1 MKLTKKYYNNMDDFK
16 CIEVKYN
23 QFLEVRM
30 SRTGENITR
39 RKDGRWEARY
49 IKGYIDGKAIYG
61 YLYGKSYEEAKRK
74 RDNTINQ
81 ESIPIKF
88 NQVVDAF
95 LLQKKYQ
102 IKESTYAHY
111 LWLINAHIKEYWGN
125 IDVNCIDST
134 MLENFISNK
143 IDSGKINGHGGL
155 SSKSVKDILSLVK
168 SIIRYGAE
176 KGLINNRALLDVKSP
191 KIPKKSIDVF
201 TQTEREIIESNTISA
216 SDMYFGIYLCL
227 YTGLRIGEICALKW
241 SDIDLENEYISI
253 TKTISRIN
261 NTQTSLPK
269 TKIIIDL
276 PKSETSVRLIPLTPK
291 LSMFLKERRPY
302 TNDLFVLTRTE
313 QYIEP
318 RNYYEKYKTFLSN
331 CGIKKHTFHALRH
344 SFATNCIEKGFDPK
358 TLSELLGHSNVKIT
372 LERYVHPSWDRK
384 IQCMR
389 ML

>member
-1 MKLTKKYYNNMDDFK
+1 M
-16 CIEVKYN
+16 
-23 QFLEVRM
+23 
-30 SRTGENITR
+30 
-39 RKDGRWEARY
+39 
-49 IKGYIDGKAIYG
+49 
-61 YLYGKSYEEAKRK
+61 
-74 RDNTINQ
+74 
-81 ESIPIKF
+81 
-88 NQVVDAF
+88 
-95 LLQKKYQ
+95 LQKKYQ

-111 LWLINAHIKEYWGN
+111 IWLINAHIKEYWGN
-125 IDVNCIDST
+125 IDVNCIDSM

-201 TQTEREIIESNTISA
+201 TQTEREIIESNAISA

-227 YTGLRIGEICALKW
+227 YTGLRIGEIYALKW

-253 TKTISRIN
+253 TKTLSRIN

-269 TKIIIDL
+269 TKIIMDL

-291 LSMFLKERRPY
+291 LSTFLKERRPH

-318 RNYYEKYKTFLSN
+318 HNYYEKYKTFLSN

-384 IQCMR
+384 IPFYVQRAVIFTCSMSNNSSPLTQTDMR
-389 ML
+389 